1 MKSRNLFIGIILL
14 FVGVVTLLTTLDV
27 ITVSW
32 RIIWRLWPMLLIF
45 IGIAILPL
53 KDWLKAVLMLV
64 ALALGVL
71 LYHQEAKKESE
82 VVLRA
87 GSIRH
92 GSGGMSSTTTF
103 STSFDEKPQ

>member
-1 MKSRNLFIGIILL
+1 MNSRTLFIGIILL

-82 VVLRA
+82 RCP
-87 GSIRH
+87 
-92 GSGGMSSTTTF
+92 SGWVNSARQWWDELDDDV
-103 STSFDEKPQ
+103 FDIF

>member
-82 VVLRA
+82 RYP
-87 GSIRH
+87 
-92 GSGGMSSTTTF
+92 SGWLNSARRWWDELDDDV
-103 STSFDEKPQ
+103 FDIF